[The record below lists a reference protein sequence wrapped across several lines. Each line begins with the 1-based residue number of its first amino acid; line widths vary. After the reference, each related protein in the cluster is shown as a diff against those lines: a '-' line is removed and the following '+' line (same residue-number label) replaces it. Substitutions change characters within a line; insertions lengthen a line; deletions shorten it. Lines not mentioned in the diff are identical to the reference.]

1 MKITVRLGEPF
12 WRVAGQ
18 RQLTVGVAPDQTV
31 AHAVDALMRRYPALA
46 SEFHNGEVKPML
58 FVNDDE
64 ACPETPLADG
74 TTLHIVWPISGG

>member
-18 RQLTVGVAPDQTV
+18 RQLTVSVAPDQTV
-31 AHAVDALMRRYPALA
+31 AHAVDALLKRCPALA
-46 SEFHNGEVKPML
+46 PEFDNGEVKPAL
-58 FVNDDE
+58 FVNDAE

-74 TTLHIVWPISGG
+74 ATLHIVWPISGG